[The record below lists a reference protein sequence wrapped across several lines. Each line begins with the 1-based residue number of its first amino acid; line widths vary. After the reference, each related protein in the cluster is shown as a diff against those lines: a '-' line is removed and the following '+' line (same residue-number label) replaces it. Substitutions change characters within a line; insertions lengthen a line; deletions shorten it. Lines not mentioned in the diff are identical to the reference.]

1 MGCEIKNVPNKQ
13 LFQKFQPDVKANF
26 LKNSDSKLSASPF
39 KLNVK
44 PHSYYKGRSKTPYG
58 KQSH

>member
-26 LKNSDSKLSASPF
+26 LKNSDSK
-39 KLNVK
+39 
-44 PHSYYKGRSKTPYG
+44 
-58 KQSH
+58 